1 MILVADSSVLID
13 LERGELFE
21 VAFGSS
27 LELAVPDLLYDREL
41 AATGGEA
48 LKALGLKV
56 VSLEPEEVGFA
67 QTTQRKHPKLSLPDC
82 FALAYA
88 RRPEHALLTGDA
100 ELRTFAE
107 GIKIDCHGLL
117 WLLDCLIGVGAASPS
132 AMHTALEKIARHPR
146 CRLPKQEVRKR
157 LEAWIQ

>member
-1 MILVADSSVLID
+1 MIFVSDSSVLID
-13 LERGELFE
+13 LERGGLFE
-21 VAFGSS
+21 VAFAST

-48 LKALGLKV
+48 LKALGLQV
-56 VSLEPEEVGFA
+56 VSLAPEEVGFA
-67 QTTQRKHPKLSLPDC
+67 QTTQRQRPKLSLPDC

-107 GIKIDCHGLL
+107 SIKIECHGLL
-117 WLLDCLIGVGAASPS
+117 WLLDCLIAIAATTPG

-146 CRLPKQEVRKR
+146 CHLPKQEVRKR
-157 LEAWIQ
+157 LEMWKE

>member
-21 VAFGSS
+21 IAFGSS

-41 AATGGEA
+41 SATGGEA
-48 LKALGLKV
+48 LKALGLQV
-56 VSLEPEEVGFA
+56 VSLESEEVEFA
-67 QTTQRKHPKLSLPDC
+67 QAAQRKRPKLSLPDC

-107 GIKIDCHGLL
+107 SIKIDCHGLL
-117 WLLDCLIGVGAASPS
+117 WLLDQVIAIAAATPS
-132 AMHTALEKIARHPR
+132 TMHTALEKIARHPR
-146 CRLPKQEVRKR
+146 CRLPKHEIRKR
-157 LEAWIQ
+157 LEAWKN